1 MTRILHIKYEKK
13 TLQLLILEFL
23 LKFLLPTILISTL
36 RVVEIFSYLWRKQ
49 KTEKC
54 HKFVLSVSNFSK
66 MFVISTEMQQIGNKK
81 FINRQTR
88 DIICNTFDYMRITF
102 PFEALTKIGFLR
114 IYFFNLFS
122 EDLNLPRHSF
132 LRRL

>member
-81 FINRQTR
+81 FINRRTR

-122 EDLNLPRHSF
+122 ENLNLPRHSF